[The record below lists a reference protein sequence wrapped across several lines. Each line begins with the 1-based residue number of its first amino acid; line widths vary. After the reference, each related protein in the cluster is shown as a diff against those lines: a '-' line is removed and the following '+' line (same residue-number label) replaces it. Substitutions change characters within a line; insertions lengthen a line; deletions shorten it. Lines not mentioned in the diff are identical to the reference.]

1 MPTCGIVTGERL
13 GFITVG
19 SAQKSFE
26 SPLLRPLTEPLNQ
39 LIEGTALAFDR
50 GVKLLRGGVSGPL
63 AGELVGRGGVKTF
76 IKGGGDLPWEQQ
88 GQTGGAAD
96 GLEEVR
102 GGM

>member
-1 MPTCGIVTGERL
+1 MPTFGIVTGERL

-26 SPLLRPLTEPLNQ
+26 SPLLRPLTEPLHQ

-63 AGELVGRGGVKTF
+63 AGELFGRGGFKTF
-76 IKGGGDLPWEQQ
+76 LKGGARSPWEQKSK
-88 GQTGGAAD
+88 TGGLGNAIEAWS
-96 GLEEVR
+96 
-102 GGM
+102 